1 MCRRKPYTE
10 AQKQQVYNLAEKGVS
25 DNEIAAQIDLHP
37 YTIGRLTT
45 WYWSEKMEL
54 KHLND
59 FREQLLTKI

>member
-10 AQKQQVYNLAEKGVS
+10 AQKLKVYNLAAKGVN
-25 DNEIAAQIDLHP
+25 DNEIAAHIDLHP
-37 YTIGRLTT
+37 YTIGKITSMF
-45 WYWSEKMEL
+45 WSEKMEL